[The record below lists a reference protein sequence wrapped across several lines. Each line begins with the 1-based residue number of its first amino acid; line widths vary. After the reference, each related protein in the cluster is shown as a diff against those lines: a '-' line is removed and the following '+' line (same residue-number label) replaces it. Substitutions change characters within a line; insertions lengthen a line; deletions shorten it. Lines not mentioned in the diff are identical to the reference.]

1 MPIYKTKE
9 KRDGL
14 SKYRVRINYI
24 DDSGKNRS
32 LTRIAYGLAAAKEL
46 EAKLSR
52 NKNEQVHSNMM
63 LQDLIE
69 LYFEFKQIDVREST
83 LKKAKGITYK
93 YIYPLD
99 IRLNKLSVRRLN
111 EWKLSIGN
119 LPLSHTMKKNIY
131 GQFRSILNWAVSKEY
146 LKSNPLN
153 KVGNFKNPYKGKDV
167 IQFYTPDEFKRYIVC
182 VREIALEKGF
192 YDYYVFFMLAY
203 FTGARKGE
211 IHALRWSDYKDGA
224 ITISKSI
231 SQKLS
236 GGDRETP
243 PKNMSSNRTLQ
254 VPEPLK
260 RVLEQHYAQCQDFD
274 SFNDN
279 FYITGGYKPLR
290 DTSIENVNKE
300 AARRAGLHHI
310 RIHDF
315 RHSHASLLANNN
327 INILEISRRL
337 GHKNIE
343 QTLNR
348 YSHFYPAEQ
357 EKAVKVL
364 DKIKI

>member
-46 EAKLSR
+46 EAKLNR

-146 LKSNPLN
+146 LKSNPL
-153 KVGNFKNPYKGKDV
+153 
-167 IQFYTPDEFKRYIVC
+167 I
-182 VREIALEKGF
+182 
-192 YDYYVFFMLAY
+192 
-203 FTGARKGE
+203 
-211 IHALRWSDYKDGA
+211 
-224 ITISKSI
+224 
-231 SQKLS
+231 
-236 GGDRETP
+236 
-243 PKNMSSNRTLQ
+243 Q

-260 RVLEQHYAQCQDFD
+260 IVLDQHYKQCRKY
-274 SFNDN
+274 SGFNHN
-279 FYITGGYKPLR
+279 FFIAGGYRPLR

-300 AARRAGLHHI
+300 AAKRAGLHHI

>member
-9 KRDGL
+9 KKDGL
-14 SKYRVRINYI
+14 FKYRVRINYV
-24 DDSGKNRS
+24 DEGGKSRS
-32 LTRIAYGLAAAKEL
+32 LTRVAYGLAAAKDLESEL
-46 EAKLSR
+46 NRSEKEPYCINL
-52 NKNEQVHSNMM
+52 M
-63 LQDLIE
+63 LKDLID
-69 LYFEFKQIDVREST
+69 LYFEFKKIEVREST
-83 LKKAKGITYK
+83 LKKAKGITDK
-93 YIYPLD
+93 YIYPLNV
-99 IRLNKLSVRRLN
+99 RLDKLSVKRLN

-131 GQFRSILNWAVSKEY
+131 SQFRAILNWGVSKEY
-146 LKSNPLN
+146 IKSNPLN

-167 IQFYTPDEFKRYIVC
+167 IHFYTPNEFKRYIAY
-182 VREIALEKGF
+182 VREIATEKGF

-260 RVLEQHYAQCQDFD
+260 KVLEQHYAQCRAFD
-274 SFNDN
+274 GFNDN

-300 AARRAGLHHI
+300 AAKRAGLHHI

>member
-32 LTRIAYGLAAAKEL
+32 LTRIAYGLTAAKEL
-46 EAKLSR
+46 EAKLNK

-99 IRLNKLSVRRLN
+99 IRVNRLSVRRLN

-153 KVGNFKNPYKGKDV
+153 KVGNFRNPYKGKDV
-167 IQFYTPDEFKRYIVC
+167 IQFYTPNEFKRYIVY

-211 IHALRWSDYKDGA
+211 IHALRWSDYKDSA

-260 RVLEQHYAQCQDFD
+260 RVLEQHYAQCKDFD
-274 SFNDN
+274 GFNDN

-300 AARRAGLHHI
+300 AAKRAGLHHI

-327 INILEISRRL
+327 INILEISRRP
-337 GHKNIE
+337 GHSDIA
-343 QTLNR
+343 TALNV
-348 YSHFYPAEQ
+348 YSHFYPAE
-357 EKAVKVL
+357 ESKATSIL
-364 DKIKI
+364 DKIRV